1 MTEKEEKS
9 FSLVRKI
16 ILLVAAIVSVLAV
29 CFSVL
34 SYFNLWEK
42 FQDLATI
49 QAWIEAAGPYAIIVY
64 GVLVL
69 LQVVILPIP
78 STLTN
83 FVASLIGFEP
93 WVNFLVTS
101 LCTIAGSYICFWLGR
116 FFGKK
121 LVTWLVGAEKTEKYA
136 KILNDKGRFLFV
148 MMLVLPCFPDDV
160 LCMVAGLSTMG
171 IGFLSL
177 ATILAR
183 PVMIAVVSFGSPMV
197 MDALDT
203 WGLPVSIGI
212 VLLILIAVLL
222 VTFRRD
228 RKTKKS
234 SPLAKSSQKEL
245 PDDDVGKK
253 N

>member
-16 ILLVAAIVSVLAV
+16 ILLIAAVVSVVAV
-29 CFSVL
+29 FITLMNV
-34 SYFNLWEK
+34 FNLWEIFNDPEIIK
-42 FQDLATI
+42 E
-49 QAWIEAAGPYAIIVY
+49 WISSAGVSAVVIYAA
-64 GVLVL
+64 LVL

-78 STLTN
+78 STVTN
-83 FVASLIGFEP
+83 FLASWLFPP
-93 WVNFLVTS
+93 WENFLVTA

-121 LVTWLVGAEKTEKYA
+121 LVTWLIGAEKTERYA
-136 KILNDKGRFLFV
+136 KILNEKGRFLFV
-148 MMLVLPCFPDDV
+148 LMLLLPCFPDDV

-171 IGFLSL
+171 LGFFSL

-183 PVMIAVVSFGSPMV
+183 PVMIAVISFYGPV
-197 MDALDT
+197 AMDALDS

-212 VLLILIAVLL
+212 ILLILIAVLL

-228 RKTKKS
+228 HKEKKRS
-234 SPLAKSSQKEL
+234 AAA
-245 PDDDVGKK
+245 GKK
-253 N
+253 ENLPVQDKTEHK